1 MAELKE
7 KFSRATCLY
16 LVDYRGLDVE
26 SVNKL
31 RRRVRKEGNGNYEYR
46 VLKNAVLRRAAEG
59 SDYAR
64 VAEQFVGPTAI
75 ALSFGDPAGLAKI
88 LDQFAGENQAF
99 ALKGGVVD
107 GAAVTR
113 ADIAVLATLPSLD
126 ELRGKIVGPPARARD
141 QARAARLRARR
152 AASRVCSRRAPN
164 RKRRA
169 EPRLRRSISILSTS
183 ARSDPGTVQKV
194 KRNHGRSESNRGQRS
209 PASR

>member
-1 MAELKE
+1 MLSRAQKEAQVAELKE

-31 RRRVRKEGNGNYEYR
+31 RRRVRKEGNGAYEYR

-64 VAEQFVGPTAI
+64 VAEQFVGPTAV

-88 LDQFAGENQAF
+88 LDQFAGENPAF

-107 GAAVTR
+107 GALVSR
-113 ADIAVLATLPSLD
+113 AEIAVLATLPSLD
-126 ELRGKIVGPPARARD
+126 ELRGKIVGLLLAPATKLARLVGEPGAGL
-141 QARAARLRARR
+141 ARLLAAR
-152 AASRVCSRRAPN
+152 SQQS
-164 RKRRA
+164 
-169 EPRLRRSISILSTS
+169 S
-183 ARSDPGTVQKV
+183 
-194 KRNHGRSESNRGQRS
+194 
-209 PASR
+209 

>member
-1 MAELKE
+1 LLSRAQKESQVAELKE

-31 RRRVRKEGNGNYEYR
+31 RRRVRKEGNGSYEYR

-59 SDYAR
+59 SDYAQ
-64 VAEQFVGPTAI
+64 VAEQFTGPTAI

-107 GAAVTR
+107 GSTVTR
-113 ADIAVLATLPSLD
+113 ADIAVLATLPGID
-126 ELRGKIVGPPARARD
+126 ELRAKIVGLLLAPATKLARLVSEPGAGI
-141 QARAARLRARR
+141 ARVIAARSKQQEA
-152 AASRVCSRRAPN
+152 
-164 RKRRA
+164 
-169 EPRLRRSISILSTS
+169 
-183 ARSDPGTVQKV
+183 G
-194 KRNHGRSESNRGQRS
+194 
-209 PASR
+209 

>member
-1 MAELKE
+1 LLSRAQKESQVAELKE

-31 RRRVRKEGNGNYEYR
+31 RRRVRKEGNGSYEYR

-59 SDYAR
+59 SDYAQ
-64 VAEQFVGPTAI
+64 VAEQFIGPTAI

-88 LDQFAGENQAF
+88 LDQFAEENQAF

-113 ADIAVLATLPSLD
+113 ADIAVLATLPGID
-126 ELRGKIVGPPARARD
+126 ELRGKIVGLVLAPATKLARLVSEPGAGI
-141 QARAARLRARR
+141 ARVIAARSNQSE
-152 AASRVCSRRAPN
+152 AS
-164 RKRRA
+164 
-169 EPRLRRSISILSTS
+169 
-183 ARSDPGTVQKV
+183 
-194 KRNHGRSESNRGQRS
+194 
-209 PASR
+209 